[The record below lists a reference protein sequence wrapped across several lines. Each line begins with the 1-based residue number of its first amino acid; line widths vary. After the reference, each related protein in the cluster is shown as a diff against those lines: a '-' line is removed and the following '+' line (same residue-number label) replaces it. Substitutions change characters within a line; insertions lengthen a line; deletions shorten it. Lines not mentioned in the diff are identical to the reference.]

1 MYLSFHS
8 SDTYDKPVI
17 VTLLLA
23 GDQEILSKKCRYQQI
38 TNPIPHETIVQFF
51 AINIFLYKPYT

>member
-17 VTLLLA
+17 VTLPLA

-38 TNPIPHETIVQFF
+38 TNTHETIVQFF